1 VSQGEVGGED
11 VYRAVL
17 RLAYRDGTVGGEEMD
32 WLRRM
37 AELLEIEKDARKE
50 IQKDIRYQSRMEQ
63 LEDIDDEPADVF
75 RDVCERAWK
84 NDQLGPDEVEA
95 IEDLARAFGFARAR
109 AEGILAGTAPA
120 GAAVPDLANMEGEG
134 LPASTGPAPSSPAK
148 EGATEASAEASANAK
163 AATPEAEGGGFP
175 VVETL
180 VVLAVLGGVAAI
192 FVL

>member
-1 VSQGEVGGED
+1 VSQGEVGSED

-37 AELLEIEKDARKE
+37 AELLEIDKDLRKE

-63 LEDIDDEPADVF
+63 LGDIEDEPADVF

-120 GAAVPDLANMEGEG
+120 GATVPDLANMEGAG
-134 LPASTGPAPSSPAK
+134 LPASTGPAPAAPTK
-148 EGATEASAEASANAK
+148 EDAPEANADAK
-163 AATPEAEGGGFP
+163 AAAPEAEGGGFP